1 MLVNYKVNIASYC
14 YKVTVAVAKFSPFDL
29 PVQIIFCNFA
39 HKINYRYSTM
49 ANKKYEIPEDDV
61 MMVSEPAAEYAGTLT
76 VPIPTQIT
84 VNIEDAS
91 MLKEIKRAISM
102 IRGVVS
108 VEKSPAMKSYER
120 ARADVKAGRIVK
132 CKDKEDFF
140 AKLGL

>member
-1 MLVNYKVNIASYC
+1 
-14 YKVTVAVAKFSPFDL
+14 
-29 PVQIIFCNFA
+29 
-39 HKINYRYSTM
+39 M
-49 ANKKYEIPEDDV
+49 ADKKYNIQENDMLKVE
-61 MMVSEPAAEYAGTLT
+61 EPTFSCQASKA
-76 VPIPTQIT
+76 VPGQIT
-84 VNIEDAS
+84 VNIEDMA

-120 ARADVKAGRIVK
+120 ARADVKAGRVVE

>member
-1 MLVNYKVNIASYC
+1 MYTENYILIER
-14 YKVTVAVAKFSPFDL
+14 TLIMAK
-29 PVQIIFCNFA
+29 
-39 HKINYRYSTM
+39 
-49 ANKKYEIPEDDV
+49 KKYIISDEEQQTA
-61 MMVSEPAAEYAGTLT
+61 SEPVADYASSVTT
-76 VPIPTQIT
+76 PIPAQIT

-120 ARADVKAGRIVK
+120 ARADVKAGRVVE
-132 CKDKEDFF
+132 CMDKEDFF

>member
-1 MLVNYKVNIASYC
+1 MADKNYKA
-14 YKVTVAVAKFSPFDL
+14 
-29 PVQIIFCNFA
+29 
-39 HKINYRYSTM
+39 
-49 ANKKYEIPEDDV
+49 PENNV
-61 MMVSEPAAEYAGTLT
+61 MTVSEPTIESASTIT

-120 ARADVKAGRIVK
+120 ARADVKAGRVVEFDSLNDLK
-132 CKDKEDFF
+132 AYYDK
-140 AKLGL
+140 L

>member
-1 MLVNYKVNIASYC
+1 
-14 YKVTVAVAKFSPFDL
+14 
-29 PVQIIFCNFA
+29 
-39 HKINYRYSTM
+39 M
-49 ANKKYEIPEDDV
+49 ANKKYNITEEEQQTV
-61 MMVSEPAAEYAGTLT
+61 AEPVADYASVLAM
-76 VPIPTQIT
+76 PTPAQIT
-84 VNIEDAS
+84 VNIEDVS

-120 ARADVKAGRIVK
+120 ARADVKAGRVIT

>member
-1 MLVNYKVNIASYC
+1 
-14 YKVTVAVAKFSPFDL
+14 
-29 PVQIIFCNFA
+29 
-39 HKINYRYSTM
+39 M
-49 ANKKYEIPEDDV
+49 ANKKYDMPKDDAMTV
-61 MMVSEPAAEYAGTLT
+61 AEPAVEFAGTLT
-76 VPIPTQIT
+76 APIPAQIT

-120 ARADVKAGRIVK
+120 ARADAKAGRVVV

-140 AKLGL
+140 SKLGL